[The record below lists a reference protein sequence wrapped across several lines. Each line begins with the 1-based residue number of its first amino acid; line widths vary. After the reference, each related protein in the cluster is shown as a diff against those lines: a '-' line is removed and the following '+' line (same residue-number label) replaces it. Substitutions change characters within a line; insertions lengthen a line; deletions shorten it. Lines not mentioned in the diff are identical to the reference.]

1 MQLDSFTP
9 MKTRTYFKLE
19 RPCFWLQLLLF
30 FLYFWGR
37 IIIATGVNHQSSL
50 IIVITNLH
58 RIDKHH
64 HQSIIFFIFL
74 NHQWRKFRSFNPK
87 DSSMAKPHLKSRT
100 ILEPFAEF
108 NPSSASIRSLA
119 LFSPNSS
126 ETLIYIGTVSG
137 KLLLLN
143 LQHPSPDCC
152 SSSDNGN
159 VGNDEGIHQNLKFVR
174 HIVVSDF
181 AVESIH
187 VFGEIEKVL
196 VVSDG
201 FIHFVDLELVKPVK
215 KIGALRGVSVVAR
228 RLRSNVDASFSKLT
242 VGGGGDAIGGS
253 SFLQRLGGSGRVN
266 GGGVA
271 NDLPI
276 DDNCVFAAAVGK
288 KLILVGLV
296 GRSSESY
303 DSVAGSLV
311 TLREI
316 PCVDLVKDM
325 VWIDDSIIV
334 GCSSGYYLC
343 SCVTGQCGLIF
354 SFPDTSS
361 TPRLKVLKKDYKIF
375 MLVDNVGIIVDSHG
389 QPVGGSLVLQ
399 GSPDGIGEMGS
410 CVVAIQSGKMELY
423 GKKSGNCVQKVVFG
437 GEGRGNHVI
446 TDDEDGTGKVVVVA
460 TPTKVICYLKVPSEE
475 QIKDLLKKK
484 DFKEAV
490 SLAEELYDDGEI
502 TKETLSLVHAQVGF
516 LLMFDLHFEEAV
528 NHFLLSETMQP
539 SEIFPFIMPDPNR
552 WSLLVP
558 KNRYWGLH
566 PPPAPLESVIDNGL
580 IAIQRAIFLK
590 KAGLETAV
598 DDEFLLNTPNRDD
611 LLDSAIKNLIRYLKV
626 SREKDLTS
634 SVREGVDTLL
644 MYLYRALSFVDEMES
659 LASSENWCIVE
670 ELETLLNDSGHLR
683 TLAFLCESKGMS
695 SKALVIWRILAR
707 NYSSGYWMDPAKTV
721 EKDDLGL
728 NILSGKENAATEA
741 TRILEELSDQD
752 LILQHLGWIADINNM
767 LAVRVLTSEKR
778 SQQLPPDEVIAAI
791 DPKKTEIIQR
801 YLQWLIEDQGSDE
814 PQFHTSY
821 ALLLTKSALETYGTG
836 SQSEQI
842 NGSEPGNHSIF
853 QSPVR
858 ERLQFFLQSSDLY
871 DREEVLDL
879 IEESEL
885 WLEKAIL
892 YRKLGQETLVL
903 QILAVKLEDSDAA
916 EHYCAEIGRPDA
928 YMQLLDIYLNP
939 ADGKTPMFKAAV
951 RLLHNHGESLDPLQV
966 LERLS
971 PNMPLHLASD
981 TILRM
986 LRARLHHHYQGQVVH
1001 NLSRAVNLDAKLAR
1015 LEERSRLVQIND
1027 ESLCDSCHARLGT
1040 KLFAMY
1046 PDDTIVCYKCFRR
1059 QGESTSVTGRDFTND
1074 PLFKPGWLVTE

>member
-1 MQLDSFTP
+1 IIICTSLKIFNILYVTQPRRIGVNDRSINP
-9 MKTRTYFKLE
+9 I
-19 RPCFWLQLLLF
+19 
-30 FLYFWGR
+30 FLYINGGKFEALSPKTHLWPNP
-37 IIIATGVNHQSSL
+37 ISNHAQSSNPFQNSTHL
-50 IIVITNLH
+50 QP
-58 RIDKHH
+58 
-64 HQSIIFFIFL
+64 QS
-74 NHQWRKFRSFNPK
+74 
-87 DSSMAKPHLKSRT
+87 
-100 ILEPFAEF
+100 
-108 NPSSASIRSLA
+108 
-119 LFSPNSS
+119 
-126 ETLIYIGTVSG
+126 
-137 KLLLLN
+137 
-143 LQHPSPDCC
+143 
-152 SSSDNGN
+152 
-159 VGNDEGIHQNLKFVR
+159 
-174 HIVVSDF
+174 
-181 AVESIH
+181 
-187 VFGEIEKVL
+187 
-196 VVSDG
+196 
-201 FIHFVDLELVKPVK
+201 LVKPVK
-215 KIGALRGVSVVAR
+215 KIGALKGVSVVAR
-228 RLRSNVDASFSKLT
+228 RLRSDVNECFSKLT
-242 VGGGGDAIGGS
+242 VGGSDAVGGS
-253 SFLQRLGGSGRVN
+253 SFLQRLGGGVGSRVN
-266 GGGVA
+266 GGGGGGGV

-276 DDNCVFAAAVGK
+276 DDNCVFAVAVEK

-296 GRSSESY
+296 GRSSENY

-316 PCVDLVKDM
+316 SCVDVVKDL
-325 VWIDDSIIV
+325 VWVNDSMIV

-354 SFPDTSS
+354 SFPDVSS
-361 TPRLKVLKKDYKIF
+361 VLRLKVLKKDYKIL

-389 QPVGGSLVLQ
+389 QPVGGSLVFN

-410 CVVAIQSGKMELY
+410 CVAAIHSGKMELY
-423 GKKSGNCVQKVVFG
+423 AKKSGNCVQKVVFG

-446 TDDEDGTGKVVVVA
+446 ADDEDGNGKAVVVA
-460 TPTKVICYLKVPSEE
+460 TPNKVICYLKVPSEE

-490 SLAEELYDDGEI
+490 SLSVELHDDGEI
-502 TKETLSLVHAQVGF
+502 SKETLSLVHAQVGF

-566 PPPAPLESVIDNGL
+566 PPPAPLES
-580 IAIQRAIFLK
+580 
-590 KAGLETAV
+590 LETAV
-598 DDEFLLNTPNRDD
+598 DDEFLLNPPNRDD
-611 LLDSAIKNLIRYLKV
+611 LLDTAIKNLIRYLNV
-626 SREKDLTS
+626 SREKDLTA

-644 MYLYRALSFVDEMES
+644 MYLYRALSCVDEMES

-695 SKALVIWRILAR
+695 SKALAIWRILAR
-707 NYSSGYWMDPAKTV
+707 NYSSGFWADPAKTN
-721 EKDDLGL
+721 EKHDLGA
-728 NILSGKENAATEA
+728 NIISGKENAATEA
-741 TRILEELSDQD
+741 TRILVELSDQD
-752 LILQHLGWIADINNM
+752 LILQHLGWYWSNPWTNINNM

-778 SQQLPPDEVIAAI
+778 SHQLSPDEVIAAI

-821 ALLLTKSALETYGTG
+821 ALLLTKSALETYGTE

-842 NGSEPGNHSIF
+842 NGSESGNHSIF

-858 ERLQFFLQSSDLY
+858 ERLQVFLQSSDLY
-871 DREEVLDL
+871 DREEILYL

-939 ADGKTPMFKAAV
+939 TDGKKPMFKAAV

-986 LRARLHHHYQGQVVH
+986 LRARRHHHYQGQVVH

-1059 QGESTSVTGRDFTND
+1059 QGESTSVTGRDFNND
-1074 PLFKPGWLVTE
+1074 PVFKPGWLVME

>member
-1 MQLDSFTP
+1 
-9 MKTRTYFKLE
+9 
-19 RPCFWLQLLLF
+19 
-30 FLYFWGR
+30 
-37 IIIATGVNHQSSL
+37 
-50 IIVITNLH
+50 
-58 RIDKHH
+58 
-64 HQSIIFFIFL
+64 
-74 NHQWRKFRSFNPK
+74 
-87 DSSMAKPHLKSRT
+87 MAKTHIKSRT
-100 ILEPFAEF
+100 ILEPFAQF

-119 LFSPNSS
+119 LFSPSNFQ
-126 ETLIYIGTVSG
+126 TLIYIGTASG
-137 KLLLLN
+137 KLLLLS
-143 LQHPSPDCC
+143 LQQPSSD
-152 SSSDNGN
+152 SSSSSSNNNNENNNGSQ
-159 VGNDEGIHQNLKFVR
+159 EKLKFVR
-174 HIVVSDF
+174 HVVISDC

-187 VFGEIEKVL
+187 VFGEIEKLL

-201 FIHFVDLELVKPVK
+201 FIHFLDLELVKSVK
-215 KIGALRGVSVVAR
+215 KIGVLKGVSVVGR
-228 RLRSNVDASFSKLT
+228 RLRSNNLNEGFSKLT

-253 SFLQRLGGSGRVN
+253 SLLQRLGGGGGGRVN
-266 GGGVA
+266 GGGGGS
-271 NDLPI
+271 DLPI
-276 DDNCVFAAAVGK
+276 DDDCVFAAAVGK

-296 GRSSESY
+296 GRDNENY

-316 PCVDLVKDM
+316 PCVDVVKDL
-325 VWIDDSIIV
+325 VWVDDSIVV

-354 SFPDTSS
+354 SFPDVSS
-361 TPRLKVLKKDYKIF
+361 VPWLKVLKRDYKILI
-375 MLVDNVGIIVDSHG
+375 LVDNVGIIADSHG
-389 QPVGGSLVLQ
+389 QPLGGSLVFH
-399 GSPDGIGEMGS
+399 GSPDGVGEMGS
-410 CVVAIQSGKMELY
+410 CVVAVHGGKMELY
-423 GKKSGNCVQKVVFG
+423 VKKSGKCVQKILF
-437 GEGRGNHVI
+437 GEGSGYYAV
-446 TDDEDGTGKVVVVA
+446 TDDEDGTGKVMVVA
-460 TPTKVICYLKVPSEE
+460 TSSKVMCYLKVPFEE
-475 QIKDLLKKK
+475 QMKDLLRKK
-484 DFKEAV
+484 DFKEAI
-490 SLAEELYDDGEI
+490 SLAEELHEDGEV

-516 LLMFDLHFEEAV
+516 LLMFDLHFEEAI
-528 NHFLLSETMQP
+528 NHFLQSETMQP

-580 IAIQRAIFLK
+580 MAIQRAVFLK

-598 DDEFLLNTPNRDD
+598 DDEFLLNPPNRDD
-611 LLDSAIKNLIRYLKV
+611 LLDSALKNLIRYLKV
-626 SREKDLTS
+626 SHEKDLTS
-634 SVREGVDTLL
+634 SVKEGVDTLL
-644 MYLYRALSFVDEMES
+644 MYLYRALNLVDEMEN

-695 SKALVIWRILAR
+695 SKALAIWRILAR
-707 NYSSGYWMDPAKTV
+707 NYSSGYWVDPAKTN
-721 EKDDLGL
+721 EENGSGL
-728 NILSGKENAATEA
+728 NIIISGKENAATEA

-752 LILQHLGWIADINNM
+752 LILQHLGWIADINNI

-778 SQQLPPDEVIAAI
+778 SHQLLPDEVIAAI

-801 YLQWLIEDQGSDE
+801 YLQWLIEDQGLDE
-814 PQFHTSY
+814 PEFHTLY
-821 ALLLTKSALETYGTG
+821 ARLLTKSALETYGTE
-836 SQSEQI
+836 SPSEQI
-842 NGSEPGNHSIF
+842 NGSDRSIF

-858 ERLQFFLQSSDLY
+858 ERLQVFLQSSDLY
-871 DREEVLDL
+871 DREEVLDM

-939 ADGKTPMFKAAV
+939 TDGKKPMFKAAV

-1046 PDDTIVCYKCFRR
+1046 PDDTIVCYKCYRR
-1059 QGESTSVTGRDFTND
+1059 QGGSTSVTGRDFNTD
-1074 PLFKPGWLVTE
+1074 PVFKPGWLVTE

>member
-1 MQLDSFTP
+1 
-9 MKTRTYFKLE
+9 
-19 RPCFWLQLLLF
+19 
-30 FLYFWGR
+30 
-37 IIIATGVNHQSSL
+37 
-50 IIVITNLH
+50 
-58 RIDKHH
+58 
-64 HQSIIFFIFL
+64 
-74 NHQWRKFRSFNPK
+74 
-87 DSSMAKPHLKSRT
+87 MAKPLLKSRT
-100 ILEPFAEF
+100 ILEPFAQF

-119 LFSPNSS
+119 LFSKSDF
-126 ETLIYIGTVSG
+126 ETLVYVGTVSG
-137 KLLLLN
+137 KLLLLS
-143 LQHPSPDCC
+143 LQSPSFDSC
-152 SSSDNGN
+152 SND
-159 VGNDEGIHQNLKFVR
+159 NDENSENNVDERFRFVR
-174 HIVVSDF
+174 HVLISDS
-181 AVESIH
+181 AVDSIH

-201 FIHFVDLELVKPVK
+201 FIHFLDLELVKSVK
-215 KIGALRGVSVVAR
+215 KIGALKGVSCVAR
-228 RLRSNVDASFSKLT
+228 RLRSIDINEAFSKLT
-242 VGGGGDAIGGS
+242 VGGGSGGDASGGS
-253 SFLQRLGGSGRVN
+253 SFLQRLGGGGGGGKVN
-266 GGGVA
+266 GGGV

-276 DDNCVFAAAVGK
+276 DDGCVFAAAVGR

-296 GRSSESY
+296 GRSNESY

-316 PCVDLVKDM
+316 ACVDLVKDL
-325 VWIDDSIIV
+325 VWVNDSIIV

-354 SFPDTSS
+354 SFPDLSS
-361 TPRLKVLKKDYKIF
+361 IPRLKVLKKDYKIL
-375 MLVDNVGIIVDSHG
+375 MMVDNVGIIVDTHG
-389 QPVGGSLVLQ
+389 QPVGGSLVFH

-410 CVVAIQSGKMELY
+410 CVVAIHSGKMELY
-423 GKKSGNCVQKVVFG
+423 GKKSGNCVQKIVFEG
-437 GEGRGNHVI
+437 GGRGNNVI
-446 TDDEDGTGKVVVVA
+446 ADDEDGTGKMVVVA
-460 TPTKVICYLKVPSEE
+460 TSTKIICYLKVPSEE
-475 QIKDLLKKK
+475 QIKDLLRKK
-484 DFKEAV
+484 DFKEAI
-490 SLAEELYDDGEI
+490 SLAKELHEDGEI

-580 IAIQRAIFLK
+580 MAIQRAIFLK

-598 DDEFLLNTPNRDD
+598 DDQFLLNPPNRDD
-611 LLDSAIKNLIRYLKV
+611 LLDSAIKNLIRYLKL

-634 SVREGVDTLL
+634 AVKEGVDTLL
-644 MYLYRALSFVDEMES
+644 MYLYRALNLVDEMES

-695 SKALVIWRILAR
+695 SKALAIWRILAR
-707 NYSSGYWMDPAKTV
+707 NYSSGYWMDLTKTNENSHIGV
-721 EKDDLGL
+721 
-728 NILSGKENAATEA
+728 NIISGKENAATEA
-741 TRILEELSDQD
+741 TRILEELSDQN

-778 SQQLPPDEVIAAI
+778 SHQLPPDEVMAAI
-791 DPKKTEIIQR
+791 EPKKTEIIQR

-814 PQFHTSY
+814 PRFHTSY
-821 ALLLTKSALETYGTG
+821 ARLLTKSALETYGTE
-836 SQSEQI
+836 SQSKQI
-842 NGSEPGNHSIF
+842 NDSEPGNHSIF
-853 QSPVR
+853 QSSLR
-858 ERLQFFLQSSDLY
+858 ERLQVFLQSSDLY
-871 DREEVLDL
+871 DPEEVLDL

-939 ADGKTPMFKAAV
+939 TEGKKPMFKAAV

-971 PNMPLHLASD
+971 PDMPLQLASD

-986 LRARLHHHYQGQVVH
+986 LRARRHHNYQAQVVH

-1046 PDDTIVCYKCFRR
+1046 PDDTIVCYKCYRR

-1074 PLFKPGWLVTE
+1074 PVFKPGWLVTE

>member
-1 MQLDSFTP
+1 
-9 MKTRTYFKLE
+9 
-19 RPCFWLQLLLF
+19 
-30 FLYFWGR
+30 
-37 IIIATGVNHQSSL
+37 
-50 IIVITNLH
+50 
-58 RIDKHH
+58 
-64 HQSIIFFIFL
+64 
-74 NHQWRKFRSFNPK
+74 
-87 DSSMAKPHLKSRT
+87 MAKPLLKSRT
-100 ILEPFAEF
+100 ILEPFAQF
-108 NPSSASIRSLA
+108 NPSSASIRALA
-119 LFSPNSS
+119 LFSTSSS
-126 ETLIYIGTVSG
+126 ETLIYVGTVSG
-137 KLLLLN
+137 KLLLLS
-143 LQHPSPDCC
+143 LQHPNSD
-152 SSSDNGN
+152 SS
-159 VGNDEGIHQNLKFVR
+159 GNDNESNSNDEKLKFVR
-174 HIVVSDF
+174 HILISDY

-187 VFGEIEKVL
+187 VFGEIEKIL

-215 KIGALRGVSVVAR
+215 KIAALKSVSVVAR
-228 RLRSNVDASFSKLT
+228 RLRSDVNECFSKLT
-242 VGGGGDAIGGS
+242 VDNGGDAIGGL
-253 SFLQRLGGSGRVN
+253 SFLQRLSGGSGGGRVN
-266 GGGVA
+266 GGGGV

-276 DDNCVFAAAVGK
+276 DDNCIFAAAVGK

-296 GRSSESY
+296 GRSNESY

-316 PCVDLVKDM
+316 PCVDLVKDL
-325 VWIDDSIIV
+325 VWVNDSIIV
-334 GCSSGYYLC
+334 GCPSGYYLC

-354 SFPDTSS
+354 SFPDMLS
-361 TPRLKVLKKDYKIF
+361 TPRLKILKKDYNIL

-389 QPVGGSLVLQ
+389 QPVGGSLIFH
-399 GSPDGIGEMGS
+399 GSLNAIGEMGT
-410 CVVAIQSGKMELY
+410 CVVALHRGKVELY
-423 GKKSGNCVQKVVFG
+423 AKKSGNCVQKIVLAGEAG
-437 GEGRGNHVI
+437 GNYVI
-446 TDDEDGTGKVVVVA
+446 TDDENGTGKVVVVA
-460 TPTKVICYLKVPSEE
+460 TSTKVICYLKVPSEE
-475 QIKDLLKKK
+475 QIKAFLKKK
-484 DFKEAV
+484 DFKEAI
-490 SLAEELYDDGEI
+490 SLVEELYDDGEI

-580 IAIQRAIFLK
+580 MAIQRASFLK

-598 DDEFLLNTPNRDD
+598 DDEFLLNPPKRDD
-611 LLDSAIKNLIRYLKV
+611 VLDSGIKNLIRYLKI

-634 SVREGVDTLL
+634 SVKEGVDTLL
-644 MYLYRALSFVDEMES
+644 MYLYRALNFVDEMER

-683 TLAFLCESKGMS
+683 TLAFLCESKRMS
-695 SKALVIWRILAR
+695 SKALAIWRILAR
-707 NYSSGYWMDPAKTV
+707 NYSSGYWMDPAKTN
-721 EKDDLGL
+721 EKHDLGV
-728 NILSGKENAATEA
+728 NIISGKENAATEA

-752 LILQHLGWIADINNM
+752 LILQHLRWIADINNM

-778 SQQLPPDEVIAAI
+778 SHQLPPDKVIAAI
-791 DPKKTEIIQR
+791 DPKKTEILQR
-801 YLQWLIEDQGSDE
+801 YLQWLIEDQDSDE

-821 ALLLTKSALETYGTG
+821 ALLLTKSALDTYGTE

-858 ERLQFFLQSSDLY
+858 ERLQVFLQSSDLY

-879 IEESEL
+879 IEDSEL

-903 QILAVKLEDSDAA
+903 QILAVKLEDNDAA

-939 ADGKTPMFKAAV
+939 TDGKKPMFKAAV

-1059 QGESTSVTGRDFTND
+1059 QGESTSVTGRDFNSD
-1074 PLFKPGWLVTE
+1074 PVFKPGWLVIE